1 MFVIGWEKEDDV
13 AVITMESGENLQNKD
28 FIIGMTRV
36 LNEIEEDDS
45 IRSVI
50 LSSND
55 PKSWC
60 QGVDLEFLM
69 ERMAEDD
76 IKTVLEL
83 LVGINSIFKRLLL
96 FPIPVIAAIGGHAV
110 GNGAILA
117 CACDFRFMRADRG
130 YFFFPDADLGIPT
143 LPGSMEICKKAIPFA
158 KYQEMLLSGRRYTA
172 QELYESRIV
181 TKASQNINA
190 LMIDSMSF
198 AKTMGGRRAVFGEM
212 KRQLYRHI
220 VDVIDNEDPK
230 YIKTFKEFMTNF

>member
-13 AVITMESGENLQNKD
+13 AVITMDSGENLQNRD
-28 FIIGMTRV
+28 FVNGMTKV
-36 LNEIEEDDS
+36 LNEIEGDDS

-50 LSSND
+50 LSSGD
-55 PKSWC
+55 PKNWC

-69 ERMAEDD
+69 ERMAEND

-83 LVGINSIFKRLLL
+83 LVGINAILKRLLL
-96 FPIPVIAAIGGHAV
+96 SPIPVIAAIGGHAV
-110 GNGAILA
+110 GNGAVLA

-130 YFFFPDADLGIPT
+130 YFFFPDVDLGIPT
-143 LPGSMEICKKAIPFA
+143 LPGSIEICKKAIPFTI
-158 KYQEMLLSGRRYTA
+158 YHEMLLSGRRYTA

-181 TKASQNINA
+181 MKASQNINA

-198 AKTMGGRRAVFGEM
+198 AKTMSQQRAIFGEI
-212 KRQLYRHI
+212 KGQLYRHI

-230 YIKTFKEFMTNF
+230 YIKTFKELMSKL